1 MAILL
6 LQIAIKELYPSILFF
21 MKYSFYY
28 LVFLGTLIAFT
39 AAAPKLKVTKISETV
54 SVSIPSDFIIMPDDA
69 IAAKYPAP
77 RKPLGAFTSP
87 NGQVDFIVSE
97 RLSTFKKEDLPM
109 LKQFYRSAITNK
121 YSKVDFIKEEVRQ
134 VDKQDFISFEFTS
147 TVVDE
152 ERRTN
157 KLAPIRRYTL
167 IQYTIV
173 KDKLLIFTF
182 NAPIDLQQLWQ
193 PTARKMMQLI
203 KLS

>member
-1 MAILL
+1 
-6 LQIAIKELYPSILFF
+6 
-21 MKYSFYY
+21 MKYIFYFSTF
-28 LVFLGTLIAFT
+28 LVFLTAFT
-39 AAAPKLKVTKISETV
+39 GAAPKLKSTKISDTV
-54 SVSIPSDFIIMPDDA
+54 TVSIPSDFTIMPDDA

-97 RLSTFKKEDLPM
+97 RLSTFKKEDLGM
-109 LKQFYRSAITNK
+109 LKAFYRSAITNK

-134 VDKQDFISFEFTS
+134 VNKQDFISFEFTS
-147 TVVDE
+147 SVVDE

-157 KLAPIRRYTL
+157 KLAPIRKYTI

-193 PTARKMMQLI
+193 PTARKMMQTI
-203 KLS
+203 KLG

>member
-1 MAILL
+1 MKFPIFFSLV
-6 LQIAIKELYPSILFF
+6 LFF
-21 MKYSFYY
+21 LTGFS
-28 LVFLGTLIAFT
+28 APE
-39 AAAPKLKVTKISETV
+39 PKLKQTKITDAV
-54 SVSIPSDFIIMPDDA
+54 SVLLPGNFSVMPDDA

-97 RLSTFKKEDLPM
+97 RPSTFKKEDLTM

-121 YSKVDFIKEEVRQ
+121 YSKVDFIQ
-134 VDKQDFISFEFTS
+134 DDIKQYNKHDFITFEFTS
-147 TVVDE
+147 AVVDE

-157 KLAPIRRYTL
+157 KLAPIRKYTY

-173 KDKLLIFTF
+173 NDKLLIFTF

-193 PTARKMMQLI
+193 PTARKMMQSI